1 VRKPRR
7 VPHRGRG
14 RRRGTQLGL
23 CPITAI
29 TTIDPSNGQ
38 GCDTYGS
45 TVNPFWTIAT
55 WANDHCALLDAD
67 LNYYV
72 HDDPDDNGSRPG
84 KGSPS
89 IGPGRGGTTSRALT
103 YTSDGLWRRCDKKV
117 HPGCKYADSTPDAG
131 TLIREA
137 YAGSA
142 SKICPPSHY
151 MVWVLTDYDGNQWTK
166 LDQYI
171 MPSVTCEGN
180 CPLVPQQRRDSGAP
194 GWCH

>member
-1 VRKPRR
+1 MRAIAAFLLLLAGGAEGRKP
-7 VPHRGRG
+7 
-14 RRRGTQLGL
+14 LF
-23 CPITAI
+23 
-29 TTIDPSNGQ
+29 GQ
-38 GCDTYGS
+38 K
-45 TVNPFWTIAT
+45 
-55 WANDHCALLDAD
+55 
-67 LNYYV
+67 
-72 HDDPDDNGSRPG
+72 PD
-84 KGSPS
+84 K
-89 IGPGRGGTTSRALT
+89 
-103 YTSDGLWRRCDKKV
+103 
-117 HPGCKYADSTPDAG
+117 G

-142 SKICPPSHY
+142 SEICPARHN